1 MLEIFVNVSVIF
13 ARLGSQLQEKFDD
26 TIPKGIIGS
35 RKSKKDWQRDGTRD
49 SHEPVIVHLFC
60 QFDY

>member
-35 RKSKKDWQRDGTRD
+35 RKTKKD
-49 SHEPVIVHLFC
+49 
-60 QFDY
+60 